1 MQEYRASISAGV
13 KHLSASEVATYLANI
28 SCESHLRQNFLLIFI
43 SLWMQENVPE
53 LHNFDTKG
61 INIAV

>member
-13 KHLSASEVATYLANI
+13 KHLSVSEVATYLANI
-28 SCESHLRQNFLLIFI
+28 SCESHLRQNFLLIFT
-43 SLWMQENVPE
+43 SLWMQEHVPE
-53 LHNFDTKG
+53 LRNFNTKG